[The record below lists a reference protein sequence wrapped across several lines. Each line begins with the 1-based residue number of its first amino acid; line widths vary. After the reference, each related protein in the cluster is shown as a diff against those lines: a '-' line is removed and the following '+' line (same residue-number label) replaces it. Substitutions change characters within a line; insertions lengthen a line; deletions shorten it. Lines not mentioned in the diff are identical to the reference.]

1 MDALSDVLRA
11 VRLTGAVFLD
21 AQFSAPWSL
30 LSDAKPDLAASSR
43 LEAGHLI
50 HYHLVTQGTCFTQI
64 EQSEP
69 IELHAGDLIV
79 FPHGDTHILSSKVGL
94 DPVPSSSLPS
104 AMEPGAPTTL
114 TYGGGGD
121 QTRMVCGFM
130 SCDPELSKPLLAV
143 LPRMLHIGSRDAVV
157 STWIEI
163 SLRYLLDDSFSA
175 RPGST
180 TIVAKLAELLFVEA
194 IRGYLDTLPV
204 NERGWVAGLRDPF
217 VGRAL
222 ALMHAAPTKPWTVR
236 DLGRRV
242 GISRSGLAQ
251 RFADVL
257 GQPPMHYLTKWRL
270 HLAAQL
276 LRSTNRSIA
285 AIIDE
290 VGYESEPAFNRAFK
304 RSFGVPPAAFRR
316 GATGSKAL
324 GFAVAA

>member
-69 IELHAGDLIV
+69 IDLHAGDLIV
-79 FPHGDTHILSSKVGL
+79 FPHGDTHILSSNVGL

-130 SCDPELSKPLLAV
+130 SCDPELSKPLLAA
-143 LPRMLHIGSRDAVV
+143 LPRMLHIGSRDAVA
-157 STWIEI
+157 STWIET

-194 IRGYLDTLPV
+194 IRSYLDTLPV
-204 NERGWVAGLRDPF
+204 NETGWLAGLRDPF

-222 ALMHAAPTKPWTVR
+222 ALMHAAPTTPWTVR
-236 DLGRRV
+236 D
-242 GISRSGLAQ
+242 
-251 RFADVL
+251 
-257 GQPPMHYLTKWRL
+257 
-270 HLAAQL
+270 
-276 LRSTNRSIA
+276 
-285 AIIDE
+285 
-290 VGYESEPAFNRAFK
+290 
-304 RSFGVPPAAFRR
+304 
-316 GATGSKAL
+316 
-324 GFAVAA
+324 

>member
-1 MDALSDVLRA
+1 MDALSDVLRT
-11 VRLTGAVFLD
+11 VRLTGAVFHD
-21 AQFSAPWSL
+21 AHFSAPWSL
-30 LSDAKPDLAASSR
+30 LSDANPKVCANSR
-43 LEAGHLI
+43 FEATRLI
-50 HYHLVTQGTCFTQI
+50 HYHLVTQGTCFAQVD
-64 EQSEP
+64 QSQP
-69 IELHAGDLIV
+69 IELRAGDLIV
-79 FPHGDTHILSSKVGL
+79 FPHGDTHVLTSTLGL
-94 DPVPSSSLPS
+94 DPVPTSRLPS
-104 AMEPGAPTTL
+104 SMEPGAPPTL

-121 QTRMVCGFM
+121 QTRMVCGFL
-130 SCDPELSKPLLAV
+130 SCDPELSKPLLAA
-143 LPRMLHIGSRDAVV
+143 LPRMLHIGSRDALA
-157 STWIEI
+157 STWIET
-163 SLRYLLDDSFSA
+163 SLRFLLDGSFSA

-180 TIVAKLAELLFVEA
+180 TIAAKLAELLFVEA
-194 IRGYLDTLPV
+194 IRSYLDTLPV
-204 NERGWVAGLRDPF
+204 SETGWLAGLRDPF

-222 ALMHAAPTKPWTVR
+222 ALMHAAPTTPWTVE

-270 HLAAQL
+270 HLAARL

-316 GATGSKAL
+316 GAAGSKSGEL
-324 GFAVAA
+324 AAAA